1 VTAILYLPVFSYN
14 YASFSKN
21 KLIYLDCV
29 FISYKN
35 PQLKRIPENIVG
47 IFSYLKENKNATL
60 HFKINKV
67 LR

>member
-1 VTAILYLPVFSYN
+1 VTAILYLPVFRYE
-14 YASFSKN
+14 YVCFSKN
-21 KLIYLDCV
+21 KLIYLDYV

-35 PQLKRIPENIVG
+35 PQLKRIPENLVG
-47 IFSYLKENKNATL
+47 IFSYFRENKNATL